1 MATESVLE
9 APPPRFSAEEV
20 AAIAAG
26 LFGLEGRATDLGSE
40 RDQTF
45 LIDDGGAGGVLKISN
60 LGEDPAVL
68 ELETEAILHVARVD
82 PELPVA
88 RPQLSLSDEYWPIYD
103 GPEGPH
109 FVRLFERLHGRAGGP
124 ELDDRA
130 LFAYGA
136 THARLNLAL
145 RGFFHPAA
153 GRKLLWH
160 LGAAADLRPHVS
172 AIAAASR
179 RRLVE
184 NVLDRYEQRVAP
196 RWPL

>member
-1 MATESVLE
+1 MAPESVRG
-9 APPPRFSAEEV
+9 APPPRFSPDEV
-20 AAIAAG
+20 ATIAAA

-60 LGEDPAVL
+60 LGEEPAVL

-88 RPQLSLSDEYWPIYD
+88 RPRLALSDEYWPRYD
-103 GPEGPH
+103 GPDGPH
-109 FVRLFERLHGRAGGP
+109 YVRLFERLHGRGGGP
-124 ELDDRA
+124 DLDDRA

-153 GRKLLWH
+153 GRKPPRH
-160 LGAAADLRPHVS
+160 LGT
-172 AIAAASR
+172 AS
-179 RRLVE
+179 
-184 NVLDRYEQRVAP
+184 DR
-196 RWPL
+196 